1 MISDIQIID
10 PTKYK
15 GWDDLILSHP
25 DYSFFHS
32 AAWARVLCDTYQY
45 TPLYFTLIDN
55 GKLLALI
62 PVMEANSY
70 LTGRRGVSLPF
81 TDYCEPLITH
91 GIQFSSVFQNII
103 DYGKRRKW
111 RYLELRGG
119 NTHLPFAMT
128 ATSYYGHILDLD
140 EGAEDVFSRFR
151 GSTRRNIRKAEREG
165 VNVAILTS
173 LDSVSEF
180 YKLHCLTRR
189 KHGLPPQPY
198 RFFNNIHRDV
208 ISKGLGF
215 VALVSYRNEY
225 IAGAMFFHF
234 GQAAFYK
241 YAASDCQHQHLR
253 PNNLIIWEA
262 IKRYSKNGYKTL
274 CFGRT
279 DIENQGL
286 IRFKSGCG
294 TTEQKIA
301 YYRYDCRKET
311 FISAQSRV
319 AGFYNKIFTKMPIPL
334 LKTVGS
340 VLYKHIG

>member
-1 MISDIQIID
+1 V
-10 PTKYK
+10 
-15 GWDDLILSHP
+15 LSE
-25 DYSFFHS
+25 
-32 AAWARVLCDTYQY
+32 TYQY
-45 TPLYFTLIDN
+45 TPLYFTLVDN

-62 PVMEANSY
+62 PVMEVNSY

-81 TDYCEPLITH
+81 TDYCEPLITD
-91 GIQFSSVFQNII
+91 GIQFDTLFQQII
-103 DYGKRRKW
+103 EYGKRRKW

-119 NTHLPFAMT
+119 NSRFPSVMT
-128 ATSYYGHILDLD
+128 SASYHGHILDLG
-140 EGAEDVFSRFR
+140 EGAKGVFLRFR
-151 GSTRRNIRKAEREG
+151 DSTRRNIRKAEREG
-165 VNVAILTS
+165 LNVTILTS

-198 RFFNNIHRDV
+198 RFFKTIHRYV
-208 ISKGLGF
+208 ITKGLGF

-225 IAGAMFFHF
+225 IAGAMFIHS

-241 YAASDCQHQHLR
+241 YAASDHQYQHLR
-253 PNNLIIWEA
+253 PNNLVIWVA
-262 IKRYSKNGYKTL
+262 IKWYSKNGYRSL

-294 TTEQKIA
+294 TTEQKIS
-301 YYRYDCRKET
+301 YYRYDYRKET
-311 FISAQSRV
+311 FISTQSRLT
-319 AGFYNKIFTKMPIPL
+319 GCYNNIFRNMPIPL
-334 LKTVGS
+334 LRKVGS